1 LRVSAPLAFGSRYLA
16 TAIPLYLKRF
26 PQVEIEMELHDREVN
41 LVDEGF
47 DLALRV
53 TSSPDPSLI
62 SLKIAESAHHICATP
77 KYLSERGVPRTPTD
91 LPAHNCLF
99 YSRPPANTWRLTK
112 GDRTHNVVVSGNFF
126 SNSGQALL
134 TAALEDQGLV
144 YLSALHVHDAIEDG
158 RLTPVLTDYTIP
170 TNNIYALYMSRKFQ
184 PRKVRTFIDFLKTH
198 FRGGTQWRN
207 APG

>member
-1 LRVSAPLAFGSRYLA
+1 
-16 TAIPLYLKRF
+16 
-26 PQVEIEMELHDREVN
+26 MELHDREVN

-62 SLKIAESAHHICATP
+62 SIKVAESGHHICGTP
-77 KYLSERGVPRTPTD
+77 KYLADHGEPTTPTD

-99 YSRPPANTWRLTK
+99 YSRPPANTWKLTK
-112 GDRTHNVVVSGNFF
+112 DGRTHNIVVSGNFF
-126 SNSGQALL
+126 SNSGHALL

-144 YLSALHVHDAIEDG
+144 YLSSLHVHDALKDG
-158 RLTPVLTDYTIP
+158 RLRKVLSDYMIP

-184 PRKVRTFIDFLKTH
+184 PRKVRTFIDFLKAH
-198 FRGGTQWRN
+198 FRGGAQWN
-207 APG
+207 